1 MMKTLQFARIAAFTK
16 KTFDKNK
23 DLLQMYAEDY
33 GVKKFTINWR
43 CDSQDIS
50 YREGY
55 VVTLL

>member
-1 MMKTLQFARIAAFTK
+1 MMNTLKFTRMAAFTK

-43 CDSQDIS
+43 CDRQDIS

-55 VVTLL
+55 VVELP